1 VKLYLQNDGKVKQ
14 MSKKVV
20 VPGDLVSAERK
31 RLGSNVFVADG
42 KVYAKVLG
50 ISDDEGEVAS
60 VVALEGKYNP
70 QPQDTVI
77 GVVGRVVFA
86 GYGINLNSYTESFMP
101 KSAFREELKMGDIIV
116 ATISYVNELKEADLE
131 YAKKLY
137 GGDIIEV
144 TPVRTPRL
152 IGKNGSMLDLIRRGT
167 GCEIIIGKNG
177 RVWAR
182 NGNLPLLKKV
192 VKFIE
197 ENSYK
202 SNLTNTIE
210 SFFGEV
216 PSVPGA
222 KGKKGT
228 DTPSEES
235 EVLGGE
241 SEEINLT
248 QEKQESEEYD
258 TTEGE

>member
-1 VKLYLQNDGKVKQ
+1 

-31 RLGSNVFVADG
+31 RLGSNVFVSDG
-42 KVYAKVLG
+42 KVYSKVLG

-70 QPQDTVI
+70 QVQDTIV

-86 GYGINLNSYTESFMP
+86 GYGININSYTESFMP
-101 KSAFREELKMGDIIV
+101 KSSFREELKVGDIIV
-116 ATISYVNELKEADLE
+116 ATINYVNELKEADLE
-131 YAKKLY
+131 YAKKMY
-137 GGDIIEV
+137 GGEIIEV

-152 IGKNGSMLDLIRRGT
+152 IGKNGSMLELIRRGT
-167 GCEIIIGKNG
+167 GTEIIIGKNG
-177 RVWAR
+177 RVWTR
-182 NGNLPLLKKV
+182 GGNIPLLKKV

-210 SFFGEV
+210 AFFGVLPPEA
-216 PSVPGA
+216 GA
-222 KGKKGT
+222 AKDKKGT
-228 DTPSEES
+228 TEES
-235 EVLGGE
+235 EVMDQAQENEE
-241 SEEINLT
+241 SDRFN
-248 QEKQESEEYD
+248 